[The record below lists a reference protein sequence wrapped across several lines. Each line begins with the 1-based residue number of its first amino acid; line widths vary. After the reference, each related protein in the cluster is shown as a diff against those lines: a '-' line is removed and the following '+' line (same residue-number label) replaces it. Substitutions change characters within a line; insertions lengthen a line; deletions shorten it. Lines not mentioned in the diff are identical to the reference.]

1 MAFLLPENLPS
12 RSDVP
17 QAVRDMAAV
26 LRDHLGDDS
35 TVWLDHED
43 DQPFLIVFKPQ
54 CGIVLIHVVEG
65 GARGLEAKA
74 RKILKS
80 NKKITYSQ
88 GFLMYPM
95 HKEEVITLVQEKFE
109 QSSNI

>member
-1 MAFLLPENLPS
+1 MAVLLPENLPS

-35 TVWLDHED
+35 TVWLDHEA

-65 GARGLEAKA
+65 GAQSLEAKA

-80 NKKITYSQ
+80 TRSRRS
-88 GFLMYPM
+88 
-95 HKEEVITLVQEKFE
+95 T
-109 QSSNI
+109 SSPGT